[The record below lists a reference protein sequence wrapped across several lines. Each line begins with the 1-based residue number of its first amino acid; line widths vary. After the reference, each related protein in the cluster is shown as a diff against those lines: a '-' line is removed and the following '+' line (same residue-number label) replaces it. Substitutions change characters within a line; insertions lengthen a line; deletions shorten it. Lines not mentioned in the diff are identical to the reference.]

1 MKTNLDSIHLLKEHL
16 LSDST
21 AAIRALDTSKVTFDD
36 QYYRKRRHNIR
47 LYKQDLLTNT
57 LEKLL
62 IYSLSGLLFL
72 LLLALIF
79 VFPLIPMIGALI
91 VIIKIEEKR
100 YDEADTLFRRNL

>member
-1 MKTNLDSIHLLKEHL
+1 MKTNLDPMHLLKEHL
-16 LSDST
+16 LADST
-21 AAIRALDTSKVTFDD
+21 TALRSLDTSWVTFDD
-36 QYYRKRRHNIR
+36 RYYRKRRHCIR
-47 LYKQDLLTNT
+47 LYKQDLLTKT

-62 IYSLSGLLFL
+62 IYSLSGLLFM

-100 YDEADTLFRRNL
+100 YDEADTIFRRNI